1 MIGDTTSAI
10 VGSST
15 FAAALVY
22 AGISGFITGPVMT
35 ERMIEKDINWPRQCN
50 EHISAEIQ
58 QSQKPAIALPKIGC
72 NTLFGWFGPDG
83 ADYCRVH
90 GHLFEDNIFNSTI
103 DAANNA
109 TEATN
114 RKRREFAAGRSKDRC
129 DCAVITTID
138 DQRLSVAL
146 YAGSW
151 RLIKPAA
158 IKNIRSELIKNLNTP
173 ACKMTG
179 GAQ

>member
-1 MIGDTTSAI
+1 MFGDTTSAI
-10 VGSST
+10 MGSSA

-35 ERMIEKDINWPRQCN
+35 ERMIEKNINWPRQCRA
-50 EHISAEIQ
+50 HISAEVQ
-58 QSQKPAIALPKIGC
+58 QSEKPKIALPKIGC
-72 NTLFGWFGPDG
+72 GTLFGWFGREG
-83 ADYCRVH
+83 AEYCRVH

-109 TEATN
+109 AEAAN
-114 RKRREFAAGRSKDRC
+114 RKRREFAAGRSRDRC
-129 DCAVITTID
+129 DCSVTTTID

-151 RLIKPAA
+151 RLVEPAA
-158 IKNIRSELIKNLNTP
+158 IKNLKSEQIKNLNTP

-179 GAQ
+179 GVQ